1 MDSAELKALF
11 LQRVSLGE
19 NELEAMSQAFSA
31 LYRSFQT
38 DVVTRV
44 RCSPVEGKPYA
55 WIDPPLGRSN
65 AVSLFF
71 HGGGYTMGSTDDH
84 LQLIAS
90 LVDGSGISI
99 LGVDYRLCPNDCFPA
114 PLDDAEDAYRWLLA
128 QGYRSELIA
137 VAGISAGATLVT
149 QLLHRCQSKCLSMPL
164 LALVMAGVMDFSY
177 GRESVAFNASDD
189 LVSLKR
195 LEAISSHYLSGD
207 GSYDSRDLFCVQ
219 QDYTSYPR
227 TLFQVGDREVL
238 LSDAIACFSTLKTA
252 GHDVALHVVPGMIH
266 CGQLFARDFL
276 PGQRATAE
284 AALFLREG
292 FSAPNSSSVSG
303 VSDSE

>member
-11 LQRVSLGE
+11 LQRVSLGG

-44 RCSPVEGKPYA
+44 LCSPVEDTLYT
-55 WIDPPLGRSN
+55 WIDPPSGRSN
-65 AVSLFF
+65 CVTLFF

-90 LVDGSGISI
+90 LVEDSGISF

-114 PLDDAEDAYRWLLA
+114 PLDDAEEAYRWLLA
-128 QGYRSELIA
+128 QGYRSEGIA

-149 QLLHRCQSKCLSMPL
+149 QLLHRCKSKSLPMPL

-177 GRESVAFNASDD
+177 GRESVVFNASDD
-189 LVSLKR
+189 VVSFER
-195 LEAISSHYLSGD
+195 LEAISSHYLPDD
-207 GSYDSRDLFCVQ
+207 GSYDSRDLFCMQ
-219 QDYTSYPR
+219 QDY
-227 TLFQVGDREVL
+227 
-238 LSDAIACFSTLKTA
+238 
-252 GHDVALHVVPGMIH
+252 
-266 CGQLFARDFL
+266 
-276 PGQRATAE
+276 
-284 AALFLREG
+284 
-292 FSAPNSSSVSG
+292 
-303 VSDSE
+303 